1 MKESI
6 DRQAVLPYTKLK
18 NALSCHLDELSDLLW
33 FPFRTS

>member
-18 NALSCHLDELSDLLW
+18 NALADSFNIVSKC
-33 FPFRTS
+33 